1 MSVLQPTYRPKRDP
15 KANPFYK
22 TYGTDYLR
30 EPLPILI
37 LLSVAFA
44 VAHLTATKGIVAGIG
59 MMILPIAAVY
69 LTVLFARPKLGL
81 LTIFVLNFLILGL
94 GRYVPMTWGLLID
107 GLLFLMYLALF
118 FKAFK
123 VKVPWN
129 RAQSQLTL
137 LVTVWFGYMMFQ
149 AVNPEA
155 VSFEAWFYAM
165 RGMGLYQFM
174 IVPLLFIIYNKPKDL
189 KWFLVI
195 WGIMSFLGTMKG
207 FQQVAFGV
215 DPFEQKWLDNGGAL
229 THVLFGKLRV
239 FSFYSDAGQFGASQG
254 HAGVVFGVLALFAKS
269 KRFRIFCIVVS
280 LAGLY
285 GMMISGTRGAIA
297 VPGAGGIMFLILRK
311 NIPILI
317 AGALMGIGV
326 FVFFKYTTLMNNNQQ
341 IRRMRTAFDPN
352 DASLQVR
359 LANQRKLKTY
369 LASRPF
375 GGGIGSSGNW
385 GQRFSPHTF
394 LANTAT
400 DSWFV
405 AIWAETGVVGLY
417 MHLFVLFFTIITGAY
432 NVMFRIKD
440 EQLRGQLAALVCGM
454 FGIMAASYGNGVFGQ
469 FPTCILMYT
478 SMAFMFMAPRIDKY
492 ILERKSIEEME
503 SLISEKKASKRLKKQ
518 NP

>member
-1 MSVLQPTYRPKRDP
+1 M
-15 KANPFYK
+15 NPFYK
-22 TYGTDYLR
+22 TYGTDYLK
-30 EPLPILI
+30 EPLPIVI
-37 LLSVAFA
+37 LFSIAIA
-44 VAHLTATKGIVAGIG
+44 CAHLTATKGLVAGIG
-59 MMILPIAAVY
+59 IIVLPIAAVY
-69 LTVLFARPKLGL
+69 GGL
-81 LTIFVLNFLILGL
+81 LFLKPKIGLVTIFVLNFLILGL

-118 FKAFK
+118 FKAFQIK
-123 VKVPWN
+123 IPWD
-129 RAQSQLTL
+129 RAKSQLTIL
-137 LVTVWFGYMMFQ
+137 GTVWFGYALFQ

-155 VSFEAWFYAM
+155 ASIEAWFYAM
-165 RGMGLYQFM
+165 RGLALYMWM
-174 IVPLLFIIYNKPKDL
+174 IIPLLFIIYNKPKDL
-189 KWFLVI
+189 KLFLVI
-195 WGIMSFLGTMKG
+195 WGVMSFLGTLKG

-215 DPFEQKWLDNGGAL
+215 DPFEQRWLDNGGAL

-269 KRFRIFCIVVS
+269 KRFRIFCIIVS

-285 GMMISGTRGAIA
+285 GMLISGTRGAIA
-297 VPGAGGIMFLILRK
+297 VPAAGGIMFLILRK

-317 AGALMGIGV
+317 VGAMLGIGV
-326 FVFFKYTTLMNNNQQ
+326 FVFFKYTTILNNNAQ

-375 GGGIGSSGNW
+375 GGGIGSTGNW
-385 GQRFSPHTF
+385 GQRFTPHTF

-405 AIWAETGVVGLY
+405 AIWADTGIVGLY
-417 MHLFVLFFTIITGAY
+417 LHLFILFFVLLTGAY
-432 NVMFRIKD
+432 NVMFKLKD
-440 EQLRGQLAALVCGM
+440 DWLKGQIAALVCGM

-478 SMAFMFMAPRIDKY
+478 GMVFMFIAPKMDQQLLKEKE
-492 ILERKSIEEME
+492 ILEQPEIV
-503 SLISEKKASKRLKKQ
+503 
-518 NP
+518 